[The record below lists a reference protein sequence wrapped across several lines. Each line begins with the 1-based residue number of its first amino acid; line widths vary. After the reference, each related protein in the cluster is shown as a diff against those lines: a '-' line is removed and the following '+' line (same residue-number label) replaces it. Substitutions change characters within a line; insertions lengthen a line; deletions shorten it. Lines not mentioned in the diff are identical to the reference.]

1 MTRTDSGETAAD
13 LAAEAALLEIA
24 EELGLSDLLDR
35 GEPFTLAQA
44 ADLAAVPVPGAA
56 AYLHAL
62 VSAGLVDKDRPVDTD
77 GLVSEDGLVGEGT
90 EGGASFTPCA
100 DLADR
105 RYRAGYLSWALNANR
120 PYIDHAAL
128 FLRDPETAGAKYG
141 RDGRRVA
148 VSSRW
153 IGSRGFYPG
162 VVEEITGRRPRRVVD
177 LGAGAGGLLIRL
189 LGELPGS
196 TGLALDLNGAACEE
210 ARRAARLA
218 GMADRLDV
226 VHRSIESI
234 ADDPSPV
241 RDADVVH
248 AGFVLH
254 DVVARPG
261 VLDGVLRACRE
272 SLADGGVMVVTD
284 AVPYVPDQGGRAFS
298 ALFSYLHASSMD
310 VNLPPREVWHEA
322 FGRAG
327 FTDVTSTPLRMPGSR
342 VFVAAG

>member
-1 MTRTDSGETAAD
+1 MTRTDSAETTDEAAAD

-24 EELGLSDLLDR
+24 EELGLSDLLD
-35 GEPFTLAQA
+35 GAEPFTLEQA
-44 ADLAAVPVPGAA
+44 ADLAAVPAPGAA
-56 AYLHAL
+56 AYLGAL
-62 VSAGLVDKDRPVDTD
+62 VSAGLVEQAAQGGPYTPV
-77 GLVSEDGLVGEGT
+77 
-90 EGGASFTPCA
+90 A

-128 FLRDPETAGAKYG
+128 FLRDPETAGGKYA

-162 VVEEITGRRPRRVVD
+162 VVEEITSGAPRRVVD
-177 LGAGAGGLLIRL
+177 LGAGAAGLLVRL
-189 LGELPGS
+189 LRELPDS
-196 TGLALDLNGAACEE
+196 TGVALDLSAAACDE
-210 ARRAARLA
+210 ARRAARQA
-218 GMADRLDV
+218 GLADRLDV
-226 VHRSIESI
+226 VHRSVESL
-234 ADDPSPV
+234 AEDPAPV
-241 RDADVVH
+241 RGADVVH

-254 DVVARPG
+254 DVVGRPE

-272 SLADGGVMVVTD
+272 SLAEGGRMVVTD
-284 AVPYVPDQGGRAFS
+284 AVPYAPNPRERAFS

-310 VNLPPREVWHEA
+310 VDLPPEQVWHEA
-322 FGRAG
+322 FRRAG
-327 FTDVTSTPLRMPGSR
+327 FTEVSSSPQRMPGSR